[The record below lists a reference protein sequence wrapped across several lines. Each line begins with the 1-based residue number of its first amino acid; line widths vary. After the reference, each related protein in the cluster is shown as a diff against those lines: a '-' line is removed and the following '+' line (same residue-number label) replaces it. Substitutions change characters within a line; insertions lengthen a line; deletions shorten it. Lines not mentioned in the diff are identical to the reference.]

1 MRKNLCMRN
10 AAGGEGARGLT
21 LLELL
26 IGIAITVTLVA
37 LVARSVSRVTVRA
50 RVVGTRAIIET
61 FATAQAMVQSSTGR
75 YTTTLAELR
84 EAGVPEGFGSS
95 WDGPYLRTASTID
108 PWGNPYFYSS
118 WLGGEAGT
126 DHGGHNLWYYARGGT
141 VIMDSGTLPRQTGA
155 PVDIEYTFS
164 AREDDTHII
173 RVINNGI
180 SSGWVT
186 ANGTRT
192 VSPNQFRHTVTEF
205 TAEVVLEED
214 NTLTVRFASTPG
226 AYARV
231 LVETTGPPELPPEEL
246 SGEGLGWYDVFGGSP
261 ALGYLLG
268 SYGADGQAGG
278 TGLNADII
286 YGLKQQ

>member
-1 MRKNLCMRN
+1 MRR
-10 AAGGEGARGLT
+10 RQSGLT

-26 IGIAITVTLVA
+26 VTISICTILISLAVDRARHVA
-37 LVARSVSRVTVRA
+37 QRVRVRA
-50 RVVGTRAIIET
+50 TRAAVESL
-61 FATAQAMVQSSTGR
+61 ATAQAMVHCSTGR
-75 YTTTLAELR
+75 YTTTLTELKD
-84 EAGVPEGFGSS
+84 AGVPAGFGSS
-95 WDGPYLRTASTID
+95 WDGPYLRTTSMID
-108 PWGNPYFYSS
+108 PWGTPYFYSS

-126 DHGGHNLWYYARGGT
+126 DYGGHNLWYYARGGT

-246 SGEGLGWYDVFGGSP
+246 SGEGLGWDDVFGGSP

-268 SYGADGQAGG
+268 SYGADRQPGG
-278 TGLNADII
+278 TGFDADII
-286 YGLKQQ
+286 YGLRQQ